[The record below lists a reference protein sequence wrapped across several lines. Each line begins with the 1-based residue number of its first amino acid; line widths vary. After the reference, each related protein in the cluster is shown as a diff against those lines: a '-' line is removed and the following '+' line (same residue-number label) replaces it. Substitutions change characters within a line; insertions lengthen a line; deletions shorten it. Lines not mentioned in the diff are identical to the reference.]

1 MGNQR
6 ERPPPTSHCSSKECG
21 KTRRNSLNDEIQSL
35 SPNSSLIAL
44 RFPGVCP
51 LSPPLLLFP
60 WLPLKRLRRPFHPL
74 KATRRFPVP
83 AEPTQSPRNPQSIR
97 NLSYL
102 TTQPPPGRF
111 TPQLPLSPPG
121 GPHQAAGRGGTAL
134 LRATD
139 CPLAAQCAPGA
150 SQTVLWSP
158 HRHQLRRPLLRG

>member
-1 MGNQR
+1 MVRGEGRGNRMGNQR

-35 SPNSSLIAL
+35 PPNSSLIAL

-51 LSPPLLLFP
+51 LSPPLLVLFP

-111 TPQLPLSPPG
+111 TPQLPLSIPSLP
-121 GPHQAAGRGGTAL
+121 
-134 LRATD
+134 
-139 CPLAAQCAPGA
+139 
-150 SQTVLWSP
+150 
-158 HRHQLRRPLLRG
+158 RRPSSSGWARGHCPSPCN